1 MASYKYVASEL
12 NGKTVKGVMN
22 APNEIQLKTNLQNK
36 GLYLVSFEEDDKTK
50 NGPSLKDKDLSEF
63 CRELGSLL
71 RAGVTV
77 VKALSIISKRNVN
90 PRLRKVYNDINAE
103 IRRGTA
109 LSDAMAMQGRSFPQ
123 LLVNMIRAGEASGKL
138 DESCANMALY
148 YSKSSK
154 LAQEVKSAMTYPMVL
169 LVLTVVVI
177 IAMFTFILPSF
188 LGLFEG
194 MELPAITQVMIGISN
209 LFTQHWAVLILFAAI
224 VGIVGYILWHTEA
237 VRFNF
242 DKIKIKMPKIGR
254 LMKIIC
260 TARFA
265 RTLSSLYSSGLTILT
280 ALNISKT
287 TVGNRYIES
296 QFDEAIKLVRSG
308 NSLSEA
314 LNAVDGFDIKLIQTI
329 AIGEETGSLDEL
341 LINVA
346 DDFEYESGVAMK
358 KLVTMLEPLMICVM
372 ACVVLLVIM
381 SVMLPIYTLYGE
393 IDSSAP
399 EMAKAVVDTAK
410 NLKGMFL

>member
-1 MASYKYVASEL
+1 MASEL
-12 NGKTVKGVMN
+12 NGKIVRGVMN
-22 APNEIQLKTNLQNK
+22 APDEIRLKTSLQNK

-50 NGPSLKDKDLSEF
+50 NGPSLKDQDLSEF

-90 PRLRKVYNDINAE
+90 PRLKKVYDDINAE

-109 LSDAMAMQGRSFPQ
+109 LSDAMATQGRSFPP

-138 DESCANMALY
+138 DESCADMALY

-154 LAQEVKSAMTYPMVL
+154 LAQEVKLAMTYPMAL

-194 MELPAITQVMIGISN
+194 MELPAVTRVMIGISN
-209 LFTQHWAVLILFAAI
+209 LFTQHWAALILLAA
-224 VGIVGYILWHTEA
+224 VLGTAGYILWHTEA
-237 VRFNF
+237 VRFTF
-242 DKIKIKMPKIGR
+242 DKIKIRMPKVGR
-254 LMKIIC
+254 LVKIIC

-265 RTLSSLYSSGLTILT
+265 RTLSSLHSSGFSILT

-287 TVGNRYIES
+287 TIGNRYVES
-296 QFDEAIKLVRSG
+296 RFDEAIKLVRSG
-308 NSLSEA
+308 NTLSDA
-314 LNAVDGFDIKLIQTI
+314 LSVVDGFDIKLIRTI
-329 AIGEETGSLDEL
+329 AVGEETGSLDEL
-341 LINVA
+341 LINIA
-346 DDFEYESGVAMK
+346 DDFEYESGVAVK
-358 KLVTMLEPLMICVM
+358 KLVTMLEPIMICVM
-372 ACVVLLVIM
+372 ACVVLLVIV
-381 SVMLPIYTLYGE
+381 SVMLPIYNLYGE
-393 IDSSAP
+393 IDSSVP
-399 EMAKAVVDTAK
+399 EMARAAVNMAED
-410 NLKGMFL
+410 LKGVFL